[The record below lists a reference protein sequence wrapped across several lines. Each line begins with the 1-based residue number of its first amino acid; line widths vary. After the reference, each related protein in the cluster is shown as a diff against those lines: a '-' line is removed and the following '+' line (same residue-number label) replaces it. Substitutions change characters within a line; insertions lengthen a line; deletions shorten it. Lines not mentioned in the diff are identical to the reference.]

1 MSKTTGAR
9 RRARTLIA
17 GAVVVTA
24 PAALIAFSTA
34 TASANP
40 RVGVDR
46 TVTSRQGTVSR
57 DATFGEVRGAD
68 DYLHAQG
75 EIKES
80 MIAVPDRLDGTR
92 ARGFRPSWSGGPG
105 MGSW

>member
-1 MSKTTGAR
+1 MSKTTRSR
-9 RRARTLIA
+9 RRARRLIA
-17 GAVVVTA
+17 GAAIVAA
-24 PAALIAFSTA
+24 PAALLTLFSA
-34 TASANP
+34 TASADP

-46 TVTSRQGTVSR
+46 TVTSRQGTVSS

-75 EIKES
+75 TIKES

-92 ARGFRPSWSGGPG
+92 ARGFRPSWSSGPG